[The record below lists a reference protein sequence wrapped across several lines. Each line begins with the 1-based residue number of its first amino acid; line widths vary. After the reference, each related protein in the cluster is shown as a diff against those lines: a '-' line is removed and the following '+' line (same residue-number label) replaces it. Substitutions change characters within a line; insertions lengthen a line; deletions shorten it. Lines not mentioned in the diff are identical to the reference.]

1 MVWEICSFNQKN
13 NLEIDLKVTRVLSKT
28 KFISNM
34 KFRFILNIN
43 NWAGENNLSFSFNKK
58 KIFYLFP
65 NGNKIIKNDH
75 ATDWII

>member
-1 MVWEICSFNQKN
+1 
-13 NLEIDLKVTRVLSKT
+13 
-28 KFISNM
+28 M

-43 NWAGENNLSFSFNKK
+43 NWAGQNNLSFSFNKK